1 MSFKVLIE
9 GQVIAMH
16 NALISSHPGGQ
27 PGDRGGHGVDF
38 PTLFVNFKPGIEV
51 FDCFYT
57 FVAESLGQD
66 PQDL

>member
-27 PGDRGGHGVDF
+27 PGDIGGHGVDF
-38 PTLFVNFKPGIEV
+38 PTLFVNFKPGIEGL
-51 FDCFYT
+51 DCFCT
-57 FVAESLGQD
+57 FVAESLGED